1 MRSRLKRGITNNHGP
16 ITTVDALN
24 LTAILLL
31 AVLVAFFRRQL
42 GADTLWLLGVLA
54 SLSVFILSSVLLSG
68 RRPVWRVVHD
78 FSPVLIV
85 PVLFNTLGPIID
97 CASPN
102 RWDSRFA
109 QMDARVFGELAAM
122 WRGVLGRPEWLTD
135 MAYLAYVSYYVAPVA
150 LAAFLYRRRSRDEFR
165 QLVFTVVLTFYAS
178 YVGYF
183 LFPTLGPRVPLGS
196 EAVILGGGAISHAVR
211 LFIDYAERTR
221 TDAFPSGHTAVA
233 LVCLYFA
240 WRASPG
246 VGTIF
251 SVLAAGIIFSTVYL
265 HCHYVVDIIAGTG
278 CAAGCMWLGPWL
290 EPALEP
296 REVVQWFG
304 ARLGR
309 W

>member
-1 MRSRLKRGITNNHGP
+1 MRSGVKTGFANGNGR

-42 GADTLWLLGVLA
+42 GGDALWLLGVLA
-54 SLSVFILSSVLLSG
+54 SLSLFVLLSVFLSG
-68 RRPVWRVVHD
+68 HRPLWRVVHD
-78 FSPVLIV
+78 FSPVLII

-102 RWDSRFA
+102 RWDAQFA

-122 WRGVLGRPEWLTD
+122 WRGVLGRPAWLTD
-135 MAYLAYVSYYVAPVA
+135 LTYLAYVGYYVAPVA
-150 LAAFLYRRRSRDEFR
+150 LAAVLYLRKSRDEFQ
-165 QLVFTVVLTFYAS
+165 QLVFTVVLTFYVS

-183 LFPTLGPRVPLGS
+183 VFPTLGPRVPLGS
-196 EAVILGGGAISHAVR
+196 EAVIVGGGAVSHAVR
-211 LFIDYAERTR
+211 FFIEYAECTR

-233 LVCLYFA
+233 LVCLSFA
-240 WRASPG
+240 WRASPA
-246 VGTIF
+246 VRAIF
-251 SVLAAGIIFSTVYL
+251 TVLVAGIVLSTVYL
-265 HCHYVVDIIAGTG
+265 HYHYVVDVVAGMG
-278 CAAGCMWLGPWL
+278 LAAGCVWLGPRL

-296 REVVQWFG
+296 REVVHWFG
-304 ARLGR
+304 ARLGL

>member
-1 MRSRLKRGITNNHGP
+1 VKTEFTNSNGP

-31 AVLVAFFRRQL
+31 TVLVAFFRRQL
-42 GADTLWLLGVLA
+42 GGDTLWLLGVLA
-54 SLSVFILSSVLLSG
+54 SLSLFILSTVFLSE
-68 RRPVWRVVHD
+68 RRPVCRLVHD
-78 FSPVLIV
+78 FSPVLII

-102 RWDSRFA
+102 RWDPWFA
-109 QMDARVFGELAAM
+109 QMDTRVFGGLAEM
-122 WRGVLGRPEWLTD
+122 WRDVLGRPQWLTD
-135 MAYLAYVSYYVAPVA
+135 LSYLAYVGYYVAPVA
-150 LAAFLYRRRSRDEFR
+150 LGAVLYLKRPKHEFQ

-183 LFPTLGPRVPLGS
+183 IFPTLGPRVPFDS
-196 EAVILGGGAISHAVR
+196 EALIVGGGAISHTVR

-233 LVCLYFA
+233 LACFYFA
-240 WRASPG
+240 WRASPT
-246 VGTIF
+246 VGAIF
-251 SVLAAGIIFSTVYL
+251 TALAAGIIFSTVYL
-265 HCHYVVDIIAGTG
+265 HYHYVVDVIAGAG
-278 CAAGCMWLGPWL
+278 LAAGCIWLGPRL

-296 REVVQWFG
+296 REIVQWFG
-304 ARLGR
+304 ARLGL

>member
-1 MRSRLKRGITNNHGP
+1 MRGSARTEFANGNGR

-42 GADTLWLLGVLA
+42 GGDALWLLGVLA
-54 SLSVFILSSVLLSG
+54 SLSLFILLSVFLSA

-78 FSPVLIV
+78 FSPVLII
-85 PVLFNTLGPIID
+85 PTLFNTLGPIID

-102 RWDSRFA
+102 RWDPQFA
-109 QMDARVFGELAAM
+109 RMDAQVFGELAAM
-122 WRGVLGRPEWLTD
+122 WRGVLGRPAWLTD
-135 MAYLAYVSYYVAPVA
+135 LTYLAYVGYYVAPVA
-150 LAAFLYRRRSRDEFR
+150 LAAVLYLKRARDEFR

-183 LFPTLGPRVPLGS
+183 IFPTLGPRIPLGS
-196 EAVILGGGAISHAVR
+196 EALIVGGGAISHAVR

-233 LVCLYFA
+233 LTCLYFA
-240 WRASPG
+240 WRASP
-246 VGTIF
+246 
-251 SVLAAGIIFSTVYL
+251 SVFVVFAPLAAGIVFSTVYL
-265 HCHYVVDIIAGTG
+265 HYHYVVDVVAGIG
-278 CAAGCMWLGPWL
+278 LAAGCMWLGPRL

-296 REVVQWFG
+296 REIVEWFG
-304 ARLGR
+304 ARLGL